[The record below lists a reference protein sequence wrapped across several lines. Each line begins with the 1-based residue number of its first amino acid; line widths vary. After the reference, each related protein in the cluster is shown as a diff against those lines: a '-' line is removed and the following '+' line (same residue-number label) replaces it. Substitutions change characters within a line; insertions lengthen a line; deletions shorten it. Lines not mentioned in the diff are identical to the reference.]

1 MSKILVIEDEFLI
14 RENLLERLGSEGFDT
29 VGAENGLD
37 GVKLALADRP
47 DLIICDVMM
56 PELDGY
62 GVLRTLRQNPNTAA
76 IPFIFLTAKADKAAL
91 RQGMELGADDY
102 LTKPFTKTE
111 LLGAIATRLEKHAV
125 VAQHFEEELVSFVQS
140 ITDALPEE
148 LLNPIYHIF
157 SLTQKLMDEH
167 DAIAPQEILAAAEH
181 INESTTYLHRLM
193 ENFIIYSKLK
203 SLNLDSHEVE
213 VLNDCRTSNP
223 NTVLMDV
230 ATQKAMQYGREAD
243 LTLNIARAG
252 VKVAEQDLRKI
263 GEELIDN
270 AFKFSEA
277 GTPVQIRATID
288 NDIFQL
294 TIANS
299 GCAMTLE
306 QIASIG
312 ACRQF
317 EREFYEQQGLGLGLV
332 IAKRLTELHD
342 GQLTIK
348 TAKTAPTTTVCVELK
363 CA

>member
-1 MSKILVIEDEFLI
+1 MNKILVIEDEFLI
-14 RENLLERLGSEGFDT
+14 RENLLERLGAEGFDT

-37 GVKLALADRP
+37 GVKLALANRP

-62 GVLRTLRQNPNTAA
+62 DVLRTLRQNPNTAA

-111 LLGAIATRLEKHAV
+111 LLGAIATRLKKHAV

-148 LLNPIYHIF
+148 LLNPIYQIF
-157 SLTQKLMDEH
+157 SLTQKLVEEH
-167 DAIAPQEILAAAEH
+167 DTIAPQEILAAAEH
-181 INESTTYLHRLM
+181 INESTMYMHRLM

-203 SLNLDSHEVE
+203 SLNLNSQEVE
-213 VLNDCRTSNP
+213 LLSDCRTSNP
-223 NTVLMDV
+223 NTVIVEV
-230 ATQKAMQYGREAD
+230 ATQKATQYGREAD

-252 VKVAEQDLRKI
+252 VKIAEQDLRKI
-263 GEELIDN
+263 AEEIIDN
-270 AFKFSEA
+270 AFKFSEE
-277 GTPVQIRATID
+277 GTPVQIRATVD
-288 NDIFQL
+288 NDLFQL

-342 GQLTIK
+342 GQLTIN
-348 TAKTAPTTTVCVELK
+348 TAKTAPTTTVCVDLK